1 MKNNNGFLKTLKELE
16 DIMEESV
23 SVPFV
28 KNKLMI
34 DGDRLKEMI
43 EELRLSLPIEM
54 REAQSVLDHREKLLE
69 RAEEESTAM
78 VERAKKTSETMLS
91 KARKNAATIIADAK
105 EEAARLI
112 DEQAIL
118 SIAKERAEGI
128 VDRAKNDS
136 VKMRNVTVTY
146 IEGIVN
152 DTYKSLERALSAVE
166 QLKETYGDDSKEE
179 K

>member
-1 MKNNNGFLKTLKELE
+1 MKNNNGFLKTLKDLE
-16 DIMEESV
+16 DLMEESV

-34 DGDRLKEMI
+34 DGDRLKAMI
-43 EELRLSLPIEM
+43 DELRM
-54 REAQSVLDHREKLLE
+54 REAQSILDHKEKLME
-69 RAEEESTAM
+69 RAEEESSAM
-78 VERAKKTSETMLS
+78 VDRAKKTSETMLS

-105 EEAARLI
+105 EEAAKLI

-136 VKMRNVTVTY
+136 VKMRNVTVNY
-146 IEGIVN
+146 IDGIVN
-152 DTYKSLERALSAVE
+152 DTYKSLERALNAVE
-166 QLKETYGDDSKEE
+166 QLKETYSDDKEE

>member
-1 MKNNNGFLKTLKELE
+1 MKNNNGFLKTLKDLE
-16 DIMEESV
+16 DLMEESV

-34 DGDRLKEMI
+34 DGDRLKAMI
-43 EELRLSLPIEM
+43 DELRMSLPIEM
-54 REAQSVLDHREKLLE
+54 REAQSILDHKEKLME
-69 RAEEESTAM
+69 RAEEESSAM
-78 VERAKKTSETMLS
+78 VDRAKKTSETMLS

-105 EEAARLI
+105 EEAAKLI

-118 SIAKERAEGI
+118 SIAKERADGI

-136 VKMRNVTVTY
+136 VKMRNVTVNY
-146 IEGIVN
+146 IDGIVN
-152 DTYKSLERALSAVE
+152 DTFKSLERALNAVE
-166 QLKETYGDDSKEE
+166 QLKETYSDDKEE